1 MIIAGS
7 SSLVL
12 LMLVLGMLCRGLWA
26 NTFKAEGGKWRFE
39 LYCFDFAIGVLVAA
53 TIFAFT
59 LGSLGFDGFSVMD
72 DLRLAG
78 KRQEAFAFI
87 AGIVFNLGNML
98 QLGAVSIS
106 GLAVAFP
113 IGMGFAI
120 VLNVVWNY
128 ILNPGSGSPLLFT
141 GAGVVLVSIILA
153 VLAFREF
160 SLAKLIAA
168 AQQGKT
174 KSTRKKVSLRAA
186 AFSLAGGLMIGSV
199 LPFVQGSQAGENGL
213 GPYSIGLLFAIG
225 VFLSTFVFNLF
236 FMNLPVSGEPIEIHA
251 WFSGKSLRG
260 KLSRHLWG
268 ILGGILLYIGV
279 IASLA
284 ADRVEGSARVSTGI
298 GYALGQVGIVI
309 AAFSGIV
316 IWKEFEGADAKV
328 KTYLALMLILLLIGI
343 GTVSTASLA
352 SSF

>member
-1 MIIAGS
+1 MIIPGS
-7 SSLVL
+7 SSIVL

-39 LYCFDFAIGVLVAA
+39 LYCFDFAIGALVAA

-78 KRQEAFAFI
+78 KRQEAVAFI
-87 AGIVFNLGNML
+87 AGVVFNLGNML

-113 IGMGFAI
+113 IGMGFAL
-120 VLNVVWNY
+120 VLNVVWNS
-128 ILNPGSGSPLLFT
+128 ILNPGNTSPLLFT
-141 GAGVVLVSIILA
+141 GAAVVLASIVLA
-153 VLAFREF
+153 VLAFREY

-168 AQQGKT
+168 AQLGKT

-186 AFSLAGGLMIGSV
+186 AFSLAAGLMIGSV
-199 LPFVQGSQAGENGL
+199 LPFVQISEAGENGL

-236 FMNLPVSGEPIEIHA
+236 FMNLPVSGEPIEIHE
-251 WFSGKSLRG
+251 WFGG
-260 KLSRHLWG
+260 KLNRHLWG
-268 ILGGILLYIGV
+268 ILGGMLLYTGA

-284 ADRVEGSARVSTGI
+284 ADRAEGPARVSTGI
-298 GYALGQVGIVI
+298 GYALGQGGIVI
-309 AAFSGIV
+309 AAVCGIV
-316 IWKEFEGADAKV
+316 VWKEFEGADAKV

-343 GTVSTASLA
+343 GTISTASLA